1 MDRES
6 VERLRFDRR
15 LQRRRG
21 WLEQSVLEE
30 HLESL
35 PDVSEKMTTAAEL
48 EAEQATE
55 ADSAEG
61 AGGSAPTETA
71 GSFSGGSG
79 EGFGGGAGSF
89 GGDPGG
95 TPLS

>member
-6 VERLRFDRR
+6 VERLKFDRR

-21 WLEQSVLEE
+21 WVDEEELESHV
-30 HLESL
+30 ESL
-35 PDVSEKMTTAAEL
+35 PDVSAKMTTVAEL
-48 EAEQATE
+48 EAEEEASAQTAPATPE
-55 ADSAEG
+55 PAP
-61 AGGSAPTETA
+61 GGFSSGPA
-71 GSFSGGSG
+71 GSGL
-79 EGFGGGAGSF
+79 